1 MYFGKGNKKYKMK
14 MVRNEK
20 MRRMRRMRRV
30 KKKSLRSS
38 KRTL

>member
-1 MYFGKGNKKYKMK
+1 MK

-20 MRRMRRMRRV
+20 MRRMRRLRRV
-30 KKKSLRSS
+30 KKSPIEVL